1 MGCCYEW
8 SSPVIEWARENGCE
22 WNWRT
27 GSLAAGYGH
36 FSCLKWLIKDGC
48 EMNYKTIA
56 AAAEGG
62 HYSIILWLR
71 KEKKCEWNGMLL
83 LVGISLSSNG

>member
-1 MGCCYEW
+1 
-8 SSPVIEWARENGCE
+8 
-22 WNWRT
+22 
-27 GSLAAGYGH
+27 
-36 FSCLKWLIKDGC
+36 LIKDGC

-62 HYSIILWLR
+62 HFSINLWLR
-71 KEKKCEWNGMLL
+71 KEKECEWNGMLLPVPVLL